1 MPTSKKKSAARAK
14 VTAPATKVAEEQNA
28 LPRLAFPIAA
38 IGASAGGLEA
48 FSNLLR
54 ALPSDPGVALVFIPH
69 LDPTHESAMVELLA
83 RTTSMP
89 VRQAA
94 DRMLVEMNTVYVL
107 PPNCDMT
114 ISEGVLHLARR
125 ESARGHHLPIDT
137 FFRSLAEDQTSNA
150 VGIILSG
157 TASDGTLGL
166 AAIKNAGGI
175 TFVQDFESAKYDG
188 MPHSAVE
195 AGVADYVLPP
205 ARIAQDPLQK

>member
-14 VTAPATKVAEEQNA
+14 VTAPVTKTAEEQNA

-125 ESARGHHLPIDT
+125 EGRGAGARSRFPPWQ
-137 FFRSLAEDQTSNA
+137 FQR
-150 VGIILSG
+150 VMLSD
-157 TASDGTLGL
+157 A
-166 AAIKNAGGI
+166 
-175 TFVQDFESAKYDG
+175 
-188 MPHSAVE
+188 
-195 AGVADYVLPP
+195 
-205 ARIAQDPLQK
+205 